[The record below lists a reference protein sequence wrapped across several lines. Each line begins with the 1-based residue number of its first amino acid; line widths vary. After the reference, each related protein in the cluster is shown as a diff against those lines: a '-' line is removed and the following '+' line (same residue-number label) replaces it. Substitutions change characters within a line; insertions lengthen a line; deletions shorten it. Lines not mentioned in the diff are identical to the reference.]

1 MHKYRRMLC
10 RGIESAVSEMRRLM
24 DAGNEGIPVMVI
36 SNEVK
41 NMVSFSRQ
49 VDFISMS
56 CPTVAWTMSRDP
68 SLIAFG
74 CQML

>member
-1 MHKYRRMLC
+1 
-10 RGIESAVSEMRRLM
+10 
-24 DAGNEGIPVMVI
+24 MVI

-41 NMVSFSRQ
+41 SMVSFSRQ

-56 CPTVAWTMSRDP
+56 CPTVVSTMSRDP

>member
-1 MHKYRRMLC
+1 
-10 RGIESAVSEMRRLM
+10 M

-41 NMVSFSRQ
+41 NMVSFSHL

-56 CPTVAWTMSRDP
+56 CPTEASTTSRDP
-68 SLIAFG
+68 SLIASG
-74 CQML
+74 